1 MSQTPAYQRFFAELK
16 RRKVFRVAA
25 VYGGSAFV
33 VLQVVD
39 VMAEGLNLSPGV
51 LQAVTLL
58 ILAGFPI
65 AIALAWAFQV
75 TPEGLR
81 RTDPAT
87 AADLDAI
94 VAEPRGQRWPVG
106 ILGLLGG
113 LAIATAGWWALGSRP
128 TTEDPAVT
136 AAAADVAGPA
146 EVYLASLAVL
156 PFANRSDNPD
166 NEYFTD
172 GVHDDILTEL
182 SRVDDLKLI
191 SRTSVMRYRDTDSS
205 IREIGQELGVAT
217 VLEGSVQRSGERVRI
232 TVQLIDAE
240 TDDHLWADTYDEE
253 LTAANV
259 FAIQTDVARQIAAA
273 LEATLVVGDDGPGR
287 RPPPTESLEAYDR
300 VIEARILL
308 ASRAPDNMRRS
319 VELFREAIA
328 LDSMYASAY
337 TGLAESHLILY
348 SWNQLTLDEITSVVE
363 SSLDRALGLDPLQ
376 GEAHT
381 AMALYLTKLVRY
393 EEAEREWRTA
403 IELVPGHANAH
414 HWFGIMLW
422 ELGRFDESRVQLR
435 RALALDPL
443 SRIINTNVGFGEYF
457 ARDYDAAIAQYR
469 RALERFP
476 DFGYTWSL
484 LSLAYSMNGQHD
496 EAIQAGRQ
504 ALEVDPGDRNYS
516 QLLASVLARAGE
528 EAEARLISESMLDAD
543 PTRIALAQAAL
554 ADADEAFRWLDVALD
569 VGSPFLLELGD
580 PGYDSIRD
588 DPRFEVVL
596 RRAGLVE

>member
-1 MSQTPAYQRFFAELK
+1 
-16 RRKVFRVAA
+16 
-25 VYGGSAFV
+25 
-33 VLQVVD
+33 
-39 VMAEGLNLSPGV
+39 
-51 LQAVTLL
+51 
-58 ILAGFPI
+58 
-65 AIALAWAFQV
+65 
-75 TPEGLR
+75 
-81 RTDPAT
+81 
-87 AADLDAI
+87 
-94 VAEPRGQRWPVG
+94 
-106 ILGLLGG
+106 
-113 LAIATAGWWALGSRP
+113 
-128 TTEDPAVT
+128 
-136 AAAADVAGPA
+136 
-146 EVYLASLAVL
+146 
-156 PFANRSDNPD
+156 
-166 NEYFTD
+166 
-172 GVHDDILTEL
+172 
-182 SRVDDLKLI
+182 
-191 SRTSVMRYRDTDSS
+191 
-205 IREIGQELGVAT
+205 
-217 VLEGSVQRSGERVRI
+217 
-232 TVQLIDAE
+232 LIDVE

-273 LEATLVVGDDGPGR
+273 LEATLVVGEEGGA

-328 LDSMYASAY
+328 FDSMYASAY

-363 SSLDRALGLDPLQ
+363 SSLDRALELDPLQ

-528 EAEARLISESMLDAD
+528 EAEARRISESMLDAD

-554 ADADEAFRWLDVALD
+554 GDADEAFRWLDVALD